1 MKKLHTEEV
10 DTLCKAILSL
20 ETVEECYNFFEDIC
34 TVKEI
39 IDIAQRLKAA
49 RMLKDGANY
58 TQIAEATGMST
69 ATISRVNKCL
79 EYGNGG
85 YKIVLDRLQE
95 EQKTMLY
102 RVEEG
107 CLKELKN
114 LNFVLEKDLQ
124 KFVEKNMDTLIG
136 YRFLETEFVANNYPI
151 LYNNVR
157 RC

>member
-49 RMLKDGANY
+49 KMLKDGANY

-85 YKIVLDRLQE
+85 YDTVLARLDD
-95 EQKTMLY
+95 K
-102 RVEEG
+102 
-107 CLKELKN
+107 K
-114 LNFVLEKDLQ
+114 
-124 KFVEKNMDTLIG
+124 
-136 YRFLETEFVANNYPI
+136 
-151 LYNNVR
+151 
-157 RC
+157 